1 MNTQLNLELR
11 KLFDNNYFADDFDP
25 EDNLSDVAVKLAEE
39 YGWSDVYSWFFDYLT
54 QECDTDV
61 KVYNAINLFYVF
73 GYEEYPIINPYELIG
88 YIYYRIDLD
97 EHWEEWGDFI
107 DGFAIGIL
115 ERCGKADLMK
125 DPYYRS
131 WEDKNVI
138 AAVEEWRKKNEP

>member
-1 MNTQLNLELR
+1 MNEQLNIEML
-11 KLFDNNYFADDFDP
+11 KLFDNDYFSDDFDP
-25 EDNLSDVAVKLAEE
+25 EGPFQALADEVLE
-39 YGWSDVYSWFFDYLT
+39 KYDWSDIYSWFYSYLT

-61 KVYNAINLFYVF
+61 KVYNAINLFY
-73 GYEEYPIINPYELIG
+73 GYWYLDKPIKNPYELIG

-138 AAVEEWRKKNEP
+138 AAVEEWRKSNES